1 MTTGNKHRKKP
12 QKTGLI
18 QPLKRFTEYL
28 KRLER
33 FPPGRPGRA
42 PEPQGQLAVK
52 RCPRQVAGSF
62 SSPPISGGSPHPG
75 APAPLGRLLRGT
87 ARPPP
92 AHGRAV
98 PSRAVWLS
106 LPACVYNFVL
116 LPVVVRRRDVE
127 VGGEQGDRLLGRAA
141 AADGLGAGGSFASRR
156 LLAGGASALPFSHP
170 SPLKGRLSGAE
181 GAGAAGT
188 MQQRCFF
195 LP

>member
-1 MTTGNKHRKKP
+1 MTSENKYRKE
-12 QKTGLI
+12 TGLI
-18 QPLKRFTEYL
+18 QPSERFTGYL
-28 KRLER
+28 ERLER
-33 FPPGRPGRA
+33 FPLGRPDKALQPQGGRA
-42 PEPQGQLAVK
+42 EK
-52 RCPRQVAGSF
+52 RRLRQVPAASPARPAPAA
-62 SSPPISGGSPHPG
+62 PPIPALPPRWGGSC
-75 APAPLGRLLRGT
+75 AA
-87 ARPPP
+87 PP
-92 AHGRAV
+92 ARGRAV

-127 VGGEQGDRLLGRAA
+127 VGGEQGDRLLGWAA
-141 AADGLGAGGSFASRR
+141 AADGLGAGGSLASRR
-156 LLAGGASALPFSHP
+156 LLAGGAGALPFSHP